1 MLALLIV
8 PAFSTPALAIDL
20 PPQNPLKMTL
30 SQPTQ
35 EEIDLARYNDFKT
48 IKVLKDNIDGSGNF
62 AGIEWINQSN
72 YANKNVTTKYKTI
85 VFEFQIGP
93 YKGHIDGAQFRTPG
107 APGQELIDKVTVTR
121 ESLIECYSEQGD
133 REAVIEAIDT
143 EAYLYIRAWI
153 VIYTDNN
160 GDGFAQKDEISEI
173 ISEKDQIDSK
183 ASMFPESNKADMRS
197 RFQEVKIN
205 GSPDFYPTPEGEA
218 EWEES
223 FKECAKTYTGK
234 PGDQITFPVNL
245 YNVGAKATTDFK
257 AVWEGQGDD
266 PSTGWKGSNP
276 PWQAGDPIELDK
288 GEFKTFDVTVTIP
301 DKATKLYFKS
311 NTDGDTPNEELN
323 TDNNIMA
330 IVIQPD
336 GIDLAVTTENNT
348 YTEAQGVPVKV
359 QVRFDLSRL
368 DNKDIPINATF
379 TWTGATSGSESLII
393 HNNESLETALI
404 NAVNNDEYNS
414 IMRGSVESQMRYV
427 EFTGYAGNTYYITG
441 EIMPITATD
450 IDLSNNKATA
460 KIIIHPTFA
469 PNTDIPNAGDIED
482 ETIVNLT
489 G

>member
-8 PAFSTPALAIDL
+8 PAFSTPTLAIDL

-35 EEIDLARYNDFKT
+35 EEIDKARLVDFKT
-48 IKVLKDNIDGSGNF
+48 IKVLTDTGEDNGNF

-72 YANKNVTTKYKTI
+72 YANTQKTTKYKTL

-121 ESLIECYSEQGD
+121 EALIECYSKQGD

-143 EAYLYIRAWI
+143 EAYLYIRGII

-183 ASMFPESNKADMRS
+183 ARIFPEQNKQDMRS
-197 RFQEVKIN
+197 RFQEIPIN
-205 GSPDFYPTPEGEA
+205 GGKKPDFYPTPEGSS
-218 EWEES
+218 EWDES
-223 FKECAKTYTGK
+223 YLECAAIYTGE

-245 YNVGAKATTDFK
+245 YNVGTKATTDFK

-288 GEFKTFDVTVTIP
+288 GEFKTFDVTVTVP

-311 NTDGDTPNEELN
+311 NTDGKTPATESN
-323 TDNNIMA
+323 TNNNIMA
-330 IVIQPD
+330 IVIQPE
-336 GIDLAVTTENNT
+336 GVDLAIKSPLLV
-348 YTEAQGVPVKV
+348 
-359 QVRFDLSRL
+359 
-368 DNKDIPINATF
+368 
-379 TWTGATSGSESLII
+379 
-393 HNNESLETALI
+393 H
-404 NAVNNDEYNS
+404 
-414 IMRGSVESQMRYV
+414 
-427 EFTGYAGNTYYITG
+427 
-441 EIMPITATD
+441 
-450 IDLSNNKATA
+450 
-460 KIIIHPTFA
+460 
-469 PNTDIPNAGDIED
+469 
-482 ETIVNLT
+482 
-489 G
+489 